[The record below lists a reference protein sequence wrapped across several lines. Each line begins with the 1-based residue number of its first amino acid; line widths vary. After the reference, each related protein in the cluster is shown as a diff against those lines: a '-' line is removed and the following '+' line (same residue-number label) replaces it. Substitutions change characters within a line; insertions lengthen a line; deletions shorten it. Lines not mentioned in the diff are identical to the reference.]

1 MSDAVLSARM
11 VRSVRG
17 IFVFMV
23 LGLCAEVVSRRSGRD
38 FFRALEKRIF
48 IERQTVRM
56 GGKNVAISGEE
67 TSDYSR
73 FACRHLG
80 RADPCLGTKM
90 TGKLNLRFSHC
101 SGRFQSCPRSP
112 PSKL

>member
-38 FFRALEKRIF
+38 FFRAPEKRIF

-56 GGKNVAISGEE
+56 GGKNVEISGNAIVV
-67 TSDYSR
+67 TR
-73 FACRHLG
+73 L
-80 RADPCLGTKM
+80 DPGVFCFRW
-90 TGKLNLRFSHC
+90 NREAS
-101 SGRFQSCPRSP
+101 
-112 PSKL
+112 